1 MSSKSLNSAKKRRGG
16 SNVAGDIS
24 VSNEMIKNNKPN
36 TKMTHEQAIYL
47 LGQKIT
53 VLENNVKN
61 NLDLLNEKV
70 VELGN
75 IISSVPSADK
85 LNLVLEDI
93 NNRITN
99 LESLKTNL
107 NTRMNA
113 SNESRDVLLKKTKKS
128 VESKKQV
135 KLVDPITENEQ
146 VENEVKTSL
155 ENLNNEEILA
165 SSMNHNI
172 SFSVK
177 EYGALGISLIG
188 MKFVLPNSR
197 ATFLFIGFL

>member
-99 LESLKTNL
+99 LESIKTNL

-146 VENEVKTSL
+146 VENEVKSSL

-177 EYGALGISLIG
+177 E
-188 MKFVLPNSR
+188 
-197 ATFLFIGFL
+197 

>member
-16 SNVAGDIS
+16 SNAVGDIS

-47 LGQKIT
+47 LGQKIA

-70 VELGN
+70 LELGN
-75 IISSVPSADK
+75 IISSVPSAEK

-107 NTRMNA
+107 NTRINA
-113 SNESRDVLLKKTKKS
+113 STEGKDALLKKTKKS

-135 KLVDPITENEQ
+135 KLVDPISENEE
-146 VENEVKTSL
+146 VENEVKSSL
-155 ENLNNEEILA
+155 ENINNDGMLT
-165 SSMNHNI
+165 SSLNHNI

-177 EYGALGISLIG
+177 E
-188 MKFVLPNSR
+188 
-197 ATFLFIGFL
+197 